1 MWFLEIRIHRG
12 RANEPANPHS
22 TSHVPHRGTVR
33 IFTFEQFQVHRPEFI
48 GVTRLQQSSG
58 VRSSC
63 PAETLSCDE
72 HLLNLSSSIPVKDHA
87 GLCFRDL
94 ALWIPNIK
102 LPSIKRRTR
111 VSHTLTIWT
120 AVVGVGF
127 AQGIPGLEVWWYG
140 RWWNHS
146 EVRPGGRS
154 LGLWKRENAGLL
166 GWEST
171 DP

>member
-1 MWFLEIRIHRG
+1 MPQKMWFLEIRIHRG

-33 IFTFEQFQVHRPEFI
+33 IFMFEQFQVHRPEFI

-127 AQGIPGLEVWWYG
+127 AQGIPGLEVW
-140 RWWNHS
+140 
-146 EVRPGGRS
+146 
-154 LGLWKRENAGLL
+154 
-166 GWEST
+166 
-171 DP
+171 